1 MFDSLLQFDAATL
14 WPLFQIIVIDIVL
27 SADNAIIVGVAAAGL
42 PTDLRRRAII
52 FGIAGAAVIRIICAV
67 FVVQLLSIIGLL
79 LAGGLLLAWVCWR
92 MWREL
97 RDAEAEADADAD
109 VVVKTAAATTMTAA
123 MVNIIV
129 ADVTMSL
136 DNVLAVAGA
145 AKDNV
150 ELLVFGLVLSVA
162 LMGAVANLVAGL
174 IQKHHWIA
182 YLGLAVIVYVA
193 VGMIWRGAAE
203 IQTEVLSESAS
214 LTYVSAS
221 NGQILKSFTGSS
233 PLAFPPGG

>member
-1 MFDSLLQFDAATL
+1 MFDSLLQFDPAWL

-42 PTDLRRRAII
+42 PPDLRRRAII
-52 FGIAGAAVIRIICAV
+52 YGIAAAAILRIICAV
-67 FVVQLLSIIGLL
+67 FVVQLLNIIGLL
-79 LAGGLLLAWVCWR
+79 LVGGLLLAWVCWR

-97 RDAEAEADADAD
+97 RDVEAGDDEESDSALIR
-109 VVVKTAAATTMTAA
+109 AAPTTMFAA

-145 AKDNV
+145 ARDNV

-162 LMGAVANLVAGL
+162 LMGALANYVATL
-174 IQKHHWIA
+174 IQTHKWIA
-182 YLGLAVIVYVA
+182 YVGLAVIVYVA
-193 VGMIWRGAAE
+193 GNMIWRGAEE
-203 IQTEVLSESAS
+203 IQTEVLSGLHPTVAS
-214 LTYVSAS
+214 SVLLRKV
-221 NGQILKSFTGSS
+221 
-233 PLAFPPGG
+233 

>member
-1 MFDSLLQFDAATL
+1 LFDSLLQFDSAAL

-42 PTDLRRRAII
+42 PPDLRRRAII
-52 FGIAGAAVIRIICAV
+52 FGIAAAAIIRIIFAV

-97 RDAEAEADADAD
+97 RDADAGDDMESDSAL
-109 VVVKTAAATTMTAA
+109 KKAAPTTMVAA
-123 MVNIIV
+123 MVNIVV

-145 AKDNV
+145 ARDNV

-162 LMGAVANLVAGL
+162 LMGAVANYVAKL
-174 IQKHHWIA
+174 IQTHKWIA
-182 YLGLAVIVYVA
+182 YVGLVVIVYVA
-193 VGMIWRGAAE
+193 GSMIWRGAAE
-203 IQTEVLSESAS
+203 IQTEVLSELHPPVATS
-214 LTYVSAS
+214 VS
-221 NGQILKSFTGSS
+221 
-233 PLAFPPGG
+233 

>member
-1 MFDSLLQFDAATL
+1 MLQFDAATL

-42 PTDLRRRAII
+42 PADLRRRAIV

-97 RDAEAEADADAD
+97 RSAEAESDNDAAL
-109 VVVKTAAATTMTAA
+109 KTAAATTMTAA

-145 AKDNV
+145 ARDNV

-162 LMGAVANLVAGL
+162 LMGAVANYVAKL
-174 IQKHHWIA
+174 IQDHKWIA
-182 YLGLAVIVYVA
+182 YVGLIVIVYVA
-193 VGMIWRGAAE
+193 GNMIWRGATE
-203 IQTEVLSESAS
+203 IQTEVLSENVSPI
-214 LTYVSAS
+214 TVSA
-221 NGQILKSFTGSS
+221 T
-233 PLAFPPGG
+233 

>member
-1 MFDSLLQFDAATL
+1 LFDSLLQFDAATL
-14 WPLFQIIVIDIVL
+14 WPLFQIIIIDIVL

-42 PTDLRRRAII
+42 PADLRRRAII
-52 FGIAGAAVIRIICAV
+52 FGIAGAAVIRIIFAV

-97 RDAEAEADADAD
+97 RSAEAEEEAAGSVA
-109 VVVKTAAATTMTAA
+109 KTAAATTMTAA

-145 AKDNV
+145 ARDNV

-162 LMGAVANLVAGL
+162 LMGAVANYVAKL
-174 IQKHHWIA
+174 IQDHKWIA
-182 YLGLAVIVYVA
+182 YVGLVVIVYVA
-193 VGMIWRGAAE
+193 GNMIWRGAEE
-203 IQTEVLSESAS
+203 IQTEVLSENVSPI
-214 LTYVSAS
+214 TVSA
-221 NGQILKSFTGSS
+221 T
-233 PLAFPPGG
+233 

>member
-42 PTDLRRRAII
+42 PADLRRRAIV

-79 LAGGLLLAWVCWR
+79 LAGGLLLTWVCWR

-97 RDAEAEADADAD
+97 RSAEAESGDDAALEA
-109 VVVKTAAATTMTAA
+109 VAATTMTAA

-145 AKDNV
+145 ARDNV
-150 ELLVFGLVLSVA
+150 ELLIFGLVLSVA
-162 LMGAVANLVAGL
+162 LMGAVANYVAKL
-174 IQKHHWIA
+174 IQDHKWIA

-193 VGMIWRGAAE
+193 GNMIWRGVEE
-203 IQTEVLSESAS
+203 IQTEVLSENISPI
-214 LTYVSAS
+214 TVSA
-221 NGQILKSFTGSS
+221 T
-233 PLAFPPGG
+233 

>member
-1 MFDSLLQFDAATL
+1 MFDSLLQFDPAWL

-42 PTDLRRRAII
+42 PPDLRRRAII
-52 FGIAGAAVIRIICAV
+52 YGIAAAAILRIICAV
-67 FVVQLLSIIGLL
+67 FVVQLLNIIGLL
-79 LAGGLLLAWVCWR
+79 LVGGLLLAWVCWR

-97 RDAEAEADADAD
+97 RDVEAGDDEESDSALI
-109 VVVKTAAATTMTAA
+109 KAAPTTMFAA

-145 AKDNV
+145 ARDNV

-162 LMGAVANLVAGL
+162 LMGALANYVATL
-174 IQKHHWIA
+174 IQTHKWIA
-182 YLGLAVIVYVA
+182 YVGLAVIVYVA
-193 VGMIWRGAAE
+193 GNMIWRGAEE
-203 IQTEVLSESAS
+203 IQTEVLSGLHPTVAS
-214 LTYVSAS
+214 SVLLRKV
-221 NGQILKSFTGSS
+221 
-233 PLAFPPGG
+233 

>member
-1 MFDSLLQFDAATL
+1 LFDSLLQFDAATL

-42 PTDLRRRAII
+42 PADLRRRAIV

-97 RDAEAEADADAD
+97 RSAEAESDNDAAL
-109 VVVKTAAATTMTAA
+109 KTAAATTMTAA

-145 AKDNV
+145 ARDNV

-162 LMGAVANLVAGL
+162 LMGAVANYVAKL
-174 IQKHHWIA
+174 IQDHKWIA
-182 YLGLAVIVYVA
+182 YVGLIVIVYVA
-193 VGMIWRGAAE
+193 GNMIWRGATE
-203 IQTEVLSESAS
+203 IQTEVLSENVSPI
-214 LTYVSAS
+214 TVSA
-221 NGQILKSFTGSS
+221 T
-233 PLAFPPGG
+233 

>member
-42 PTDLRRRAII
+42 PADLRRRAIV

-97 RDAEAEADADAD
+97 RSAEAESDNDAAL
-109 VVVKTAAATTMTAA
+109 KTAAATTMTAA

-145 AKDNV
+145 ARDNV

-162 LMGAVANLVAGL
+162 LMGAVANYVAKL
-174 IQKHHWIA
+174 IQDHKWIA
-182 YLGLAVIVYVA
+182 YVGLIVIVYVA
-193 VGMIWRGAAE
+193 GNMIWRGATE
-203 IQTEVLSESAS
+203 IQTEVLSENVSPI
-214 LTYVSAS
+214 TVSA
-221 NGQILKSFTGSS
+221 T
-233 PLAFPPGG
+233 

>member
-1 MFDSLLQFDAATL
+1 MFDSLLQFDPAWL

-42 PTDLRRRAII
+42 PPDLRRRAII
-52 FGIAGAAVIRIICAV
+52 YGIAAAAILRIICAV
-67 FVVQLLSIIGLL
+67 FVVQLLNIIGLL
-79 LAGGLLLAWVCWR
+79 LVGGLLLAWVCWR

-97 RDAEAEADADAD
+97 RDVEAGDDEESDSALI
-109 VVVKTAAATTMTAA
+109 KAAPTTMFAA

-145 AKDNV
+145 ARDNV

-162 LMGAVANLVAGL
+162 LMGAVANYVATL
-174 IQKHHWIA
+174 IQTHKWIA
-182 YLGLAVIVYVA
+182 YVGLAVIVYVA
-193 VGMIWRGAAE
+193 GNMIWRGAEE
-203 IQTEVLSESAS
+203 IQTEVLSGLHPTVAS
-214 LTYVSAS
+214 SVLLRKV
-221 NGQILKSFTGSS
+221 
-233 PLAFPPGG
+233 

>member
-42 PTDLRRRAII
+42 PADLRRRAIV

-97 RDAEAEADADAD
+97 RSAEAESDNDAAL
-109 VVVKTAAATTMTAA
+109 KTAAATTMTAA

-145 AKDNV
+145 ARDNV

-162 LMGAVANLVAGL
+162 LMGAVANYVATL
-174 IQKHHWIA
+174 IQTHKWIA
-182 YLGLAVIVYVA
+182 YVGLAVIVYVS
-193 VGMIWRGAAE
+193 GNMIWRGATE
-203 IQTEVLSESAS
+203 IQTEVLSELHPPVATS
-214 LTYVSAS
+214 VS
-221 NGQILKSFTGSS
+221 
-233 PLAFPPGG
+233 

>member
-1 MFDSLLQFDAATL
+1 LFDSLFQFDAATL

-42 PTDLRRRAII
+42 PPDLRRRAII
-52 FGIAGAAVIRIICAV
+52 FGIAGAAIIRIICAV

-97 RDAEAEADADAD
+97 RAAEAEDEAGADAVAET
-109 VVVKTAAATTMTAA
+109 VAATTMTTA
-123 MVNIIV
+123 MINIIV

-145 AKDNV
+145 ARDNV

-162 LMGAVANLVAGL
+162 LMGAVANYVAKL
-174 IQKHHWIA
+174 IQDHKWIA

-193 VGMIWRGAAE
+193 GNMIWRGAAE
-203 IQTEVLSESAS
+203 IQTKVLSENVPVVTISA
-214 LTYVSAS
+214 T
-221 NGQILKSFTGSS
+221 
-233 PLAFPPGG
+233 